1 MRSPVRRVRRRS
13 SPGHAGWTYASDGKG
28 QVLWYCPPDG
38 GKNDRCGSKPQLIRY
53 WAQSGSKPPKDD
65 QFTFRTVD
73 APLHWKKIEVN
84 SDGEEEDEQEDQQR
98 RSNCASVGSGG
109 DENYRV
115 EGTSGSNSSVEGL
128 SGSSPADEQARR
140 GRSQDTGTQHTG
152 IPRAG
157 EGVPDE

>member
-1 MRSPVRRVRRRS
+1 MRSPVRRVRRS
-13 SPGHAGWTYASDGKG
+13 SSRGHAGWTYASDGKG

-65 QFTFRTVD
+65 HFTFKTAD

-98 RSNCASVGSGG
+98 RSNGASVGGGG
-109 DENYRV
+109 DENCRV
-115 EGTSGSNSSVEGL
+115 EGTGESSSSVEGL
-128 SGSSPADEQARR
+128 SGPSPAYKVSCPTLPAFASRLLCEVAV
-140 GRSQDTGTQHTG
+140 
-152 IPRAG
+152 ILL
-157 EGVPDE
+157 